1 MVIMRKLYN
10 TNSKFSYIVSI
21 VKTGMF
27 IGIPVLLLC
36 LPTDFFDYG
45 QSISLFELAG
55 VEDYHSKGMTR
66 AVMHLIHFDFEGAWA
81 YNKLSFIVT
90 PLIAYVWSKSF
101 LKSFTR
107 TRKMYLH
114 FKTAL

>member
-1 MVIMRKLYN
+1 MVIMRKLFKSDKFRFRYN
-10 TNSKFSYIVSI
+10 I

-27 IGIPVLLLC
+27 VAIPVLLLC
-36 LPTDFFDYG
+36 LPADFFDYG

-66 AVMHLIHFDFEGAWA
+66 AIMHLIHFDFEVAWQ
-81 YNKLSFIVT
+81 YNKLSFIVL
-90 PLIAYVWSKSF
+90 PLMTWVWGKSF
-101 LKSFTR
+101 LKNYQR

-114 FKTAL
+114 NKTAL